1 MAATNPNIHSQE
13 FNNTSQDREQNKI
26 DSWRKRTEAFPTFI
40 SSCWRKWWCSA
51 ETRHAS
57 WHTVRYW
64 HFFCAHEELPKRHSI
79 VVQVHHVQTRPWQGI
94 HEIHVSLRCF
104 LFFCHSV
111 SFFGGFDDIGCVI
124 FTQGCIW
131 RDVIKLRSSYLKSR
145 GSA

>member
-13 FNNTSQDREQNKI
+13 FSNTSQDRERNKI

-40 SSCWRKWWCSA
+40 SSCWRKWWCST

-64 HFFCAHEELPKRHSI
+64 HFFCAHEESPKRHSI

-104 LFFCHSV
+104 VFFLPFRVFLWRLWWYWMCH
-111 SFFGGFDDIGCVI
+111 FH
-124 FTQGCIW
+124 TGCIW